1 MNSKEETNN
10 IKRIETVESSEL
22 SSNISEEQLDISI
35 EKIKFFSP
43 TEKIEETLTGK
54 CKSSKK
60 LKEKRTRFYSE
71 NAENYFINRNVE
83 QNLKIKKI
91 NNYLK
96 NIAIDEL
103 INSKKR
109 KFTFS

>member
-1 MNSKEETNN
+1 MNAKEEITNA
-10 IKRIETVESSEL
+10 KRIETIDSSEL
-22 SSNISEEQLDISI
+22 SSNISDEQSDTSM
-35 EKIKFFSP
+35 EKIKFLSP
-43 TEKIEETLTGK
+43 IESNDEVLTGK

-71 NAENYFINRNVE
+71 NAENYFLNRNAK
-83 QNLKIKKI
+83 QILKIRKI
-91 NNYLK
+91 NDYLK

-103 INSKKR
+103 IISKKR

>member
-1 MNSKEETNN
+1 MNTKEETTN
-10 IKRIETVESSEL
+10 IKRIETIDSSEL
-22 SSNISEEQLDISI
+22 SSNISDEQLDISI

-43 TEKIEETLTGK
+43 TEPNEEALAGK
-54 CKSSKK
+54 SRTSKN

-71 NAENYFINRNVE
+71 NIEIYFANRNV
-83 QNLKIKKI
+83 KIKKI

-96 NIAIDEL
+96 NVAVDEL
-103 INSKKR
+103 INYNLR